1 MPIINFDILLS
12 IKKILL
18 PIVQPELRYRIMPK
32 EYLSMLAEDQQR
44 NYLLNSINHQSN
56 INKIYLYAKDPYQQK
71 CQFLINKRE
80 KNRSKQF
87 KGPKTFVI
95 VQMIYQMFTI
105 TLMNK
110 TLGKKIYIVFGI
122 DLIADIF
129 SNKTI
134 EPIVTN
140 YLFLVKN

>member
-1 MPIINFDILLS
+1 
-12 IKKILL
+12 
-18 PIVQPELRYRIMPK
+18 MPK

-56 INKIYLYAKDPYQQK
+56 INKIQLYAKDPYQPK
-71 CQFLINKRE
+71 CQFLIKKRE

-95 VQMIYQMFTI
+95 VQMIYQMFTL

-110 TLGKKIYIVFGI
+110 TQGKNVFIVFGI
-122 DLIADIF
+122 DLTADIF
-129 SNKTI
+129 SNKTT

-140 YLFLVKN
+140 YLFVVKK

>member
-1 MPIINFDILLS
+1 
-12 IKKILL
+12 
-18 PIVQPELRYRIMPK
+18 
-32 EYLSMLAEDQQR
+32 
-44 NYLLNSINHQSN
+44 
-56 INKIYLYAKDPYQQK
+56 
-71 CQFLINKRE
+71 
-80 KNRSKQF
+80 
-87 KGPKTFVI
+87 
-95 VQMIYQMFTI
+95 MFTI

>member
-1 MPIINFDILLS
+1 
-12 IKKILL
+12 
-18 PIVQPELRYRIMPK
+18 MPK
-32 EYLSMLAEDQQR
+32 EYLSMLAEIQQR

-95 VQMIYQMFTI
+95 VQMIYQMFTL

-110 TLGKKIYIVFGI
+110 TQGKNVFIVFGI
-122 DLIADIF
+122 DLTADIF
-129 SNKTI
+129 SNKTT

-140 YLFLVKN
+140 YLFVVKK

>member
-1 MPIINFDILLS
+1 ML
-12 IKKILL
+12 
-18 PIVQPELRYRIMPK
+18 K
-32 EYLSMLAEDQQR
+32 EYLPMLAEDQQR

-95 VQMIYQMFTI
+95 VQMIYQMFTL

-110 TLGKKIYIVFGI
+110 TQGKNVFIVFGI
-122 DLIADIF
+122 DLTADIF
-129 SNKTI
+129 SNKTT

-140 YLFLVKN
+140 YLFVVKK

>member
-1 MPIINFDILLS
+1 ML
-12 IKKILL
+12 
-18 PIVQPELRYRIMPK
+18 K
-32 EYLSMLAEDQQR
+32 EYLPMLAEDQQR

-56 INKIYLYAKDPYQQK
+56 INKIQLYAKDPYQPK
-71 CQFLINKRE
+71 CQFLIKKRE